1 MFYPLTYAALS
12 PHMCGMITT
21 YEDALRIIADS
32 YGKAIALNG
41 GMSLARVATIV
52 LNRGSFFNRL
62 SGDTSFSVKNLDR
75 LATWFRNE
83 GNWPHNNIPH
93 DAVEALFSIGRPPL
107 AAGQCGDDT
116 THVDCDRQSVSQ
128 GRDAA

>member
-1 MFYPLTYAALS
+1 
-12 PHMCGMITT
+12 MITT

-62 SGDTSFSVKNLDR
+62 SSDTSFSARNLDR

-83 GNWPHNNIPH
+83 DNWPHNNIPR
-93 DAVEALFSIGRPPL
+93 DAAEALFSIGRPPL
-107 AAGQCGDDT
+107 AAVQCGDDT
-116 THVDCDRQSVSQ
+116 TRVDCDSQSVSQ